1 MNMDMEQNA
10 KINKY
15 LFLLMEKENSRKH

>member
-1 MNMDMEQNA
+1 MDMEQNA